1 MKPGT
6 KVILKTQQYDDD
18 KYNPRDLEGV
28 VLDSDKLEVRWSNG
42 IKNSYYANELEA
54 ISTRNENNSART

>member
-6 KVILKTQQYDDD
+6 KVILKTQQYEDD

-28 VLDSDKLEVRWSNG
+28 VLNSDKLEVRWSNG